1 MEIPV
6 DLAPEHVSLG
16 AGSSSGPGSGP
27 GAGVQAQAQPVSK
40 RDAFPASSND
50 EKDLVSVLGL
60 DAQLAPVPQVLP
72 DLLKAQVAF
81 KWQPRTQGGWFTGT
95 ITRLYNDFDQ
105 PGPDIERRPLDLKR
119 VNVLIHYPIDSDTRG
134 PTAHLLSVDNMVSRG
149 TAAINTWGLIVG
161 ASLSNYTSAHAVL
174 APLSGAKKAG
184 RPQSKRKKSLDE
196 VVAKKKPRTRP
207 PAKASAK
214 ASANAPKPAA
224 KSPAAKSPSATP
236 SAN

>member
-1 MEIPV
+1 MEVPV

-16 AGSSSGPGSGP
+16 AGSSSGP

-40 RDAFPASSND
+40 RDAFPPSSKD
-50 EKDLVSVLGL
+50 ESDLVSVLGL
-60 DAQLAPVPQVLP
+60 DAQLAPVPQLLP

-81 KWQPRTQGGWFTGT
+81 KWNPRERGGWFTGT
-95 ITRLYNDFDQ
+95 IIRLYNDYDQ
-105 PGPDIERRPLDLKR
+105 PEPDIERRPHDLKR

-149 TAAINTWGLIVG
+149 TAAINSWGLIEG
-161 ASLSNYTSAHAVL
+161 ASLSNYTSAHTVL

-196 VVAKKKPRTRP
+196 VVAKKPRTRP